1 MKFAT
6 RLIHG
11 SHAIDP
17 ATGALSI
24 PVCQTSTF
32 AQKSVDH
39 FGKYD
44 YARSGNPTR
53 EVLEG
58 AIAALEG
65 GTAAF
70 AFGSGMAA
78 ISSTLM
84 LFAPGDHLVV
94 CEDVY
99 GGAFRAMTR
108 LFGQWGLKITF
119 VDATDLGAIEAAITT
134 RTKAIYLETPSNPL
148 LKITDLRGAARIAGE
163 RGLLTIVDST
173 FMT

>member
-11 SHAIDP
+11 SHTIDP

-24 PVCQTSTF
+24 PIYQTSTF

-53 EVLEG
+53 EALESD
-58 AIAALEG
+58 IAALEG
-65 GTAAF
+65 GSAAF

-78 ISSTLM
+78 ISSSLM

-99 GGAFRAMTR
+99 GGAFRVMTK
-108 LFGQWGLKITF
+108 LFSQWGLQVTF
-119 VDATDLGAIEAAITT
+119 VDATSLEYIEAAI
-134 RTKAIYLETPSNPL
+134 RPETKAIYLESPSNPL
-148 LKITDLRGAARIAGE
+148 LKIIDLRG
-163 RGLLTIVDST
+163 
-173 FMT
+173 